1 MAKAVRRLIPPCG
14 DRNPFHGIKPAIRAG
29 AVRGAM
35 QSIGAARRNAPDGRF
50 HATEGRVLLAQCGVA
65 LRLKCWALLRK
76 ARLALRQN
84 NPGEMG
90 PYHRKVVLA
99 KGNLFR

>member
-1 MAKAVRRLIPPCG
+1 MASNRPFGQARRAARC
-14 DRNPFHGIKPAIRAG
+14 RASG
-29 AVRGAM
+29 K
-35 QSIGAARRNAPDGRF
+35 RRNAPDGRF

-65 LRLKCWALLRK
+65 LGLKRGALRRK

-90 PYHRKVVLA
+90 PYQCKVV
-99 KGNLFR
+99 

>member
-1 MAKAVRRLIPPCG
+1 MASNRPFGKAR
-14 DRNPFHGIKPAIRAG
+14 F
-29 AVRGAM
+29 
-35 QSIGAARRNAPDGRF
+35 AARCSASGKQRNAPDGRF
-50 HATEGRVLLAQCGVA
+50 HATVGRVLLAQCGVA

-90 PYHRKVVLA
+90 PYHRKGV
-99 KGNLFR
+99 